1 MTGNRLALTER
12 DKAVLGEV
20 DRLGAVTREQLMRL
34 RFFSSKTRA
43 NERLRKLTRAGY
55 LTARRQ
61 PLSVGGPRL
70 VYLPGPLMSEGRNAR
85 TRLSR
90 ASDLFLSHQ
99 LGLGDIRLAFE
110 QHTALASWVP
120 EKDLA
125 DLSLGLI
132 PDAYVEYAVGD
143 LTYCAFVEYDRGTE
157 TLGRFGRK
165 VLRYVDL
172 ARSGRFERTI
182 RRRFFRVLDFTDS
195 DGRLGTLSHA
205 IARTTD
211 QIFWLVTKAALLSQ
225 GPLASIWR
233 RPRGH
238 QSESLT

>member
-1 MTGNRLALTER
+1 MTGDRLTLTER
-12 DKAVLGEV
+12 DKAVLREM

-43 NERLRKLTRAGY
+43 NERLRKLTVAGY

-70 VYLPGPLMSEGRNAR
+70 VYLPGRLMTEGRDTRAR
-85 TRLSR
+85 LTK

-110 QHTALASWVP
+110 QHTALSSWVP

-132 PDAYVEYAVGD
+132 PDAYVEYAVAS

-165 VLRYVDL
+165 VQRYSDL
-172 ARSGRFERTI
+172 AYSGRFERAF
-182 RRRFFRVLDFTDS
+182 RRRFFRVLVVTDS
-195 DGRLGTLSHA
+195 DGRLRTLSQA

-211 QIFWLVTKAALLSQ
+211 RIFWLVSKTALLGH

-238 QSESLT
+238 HPESLT